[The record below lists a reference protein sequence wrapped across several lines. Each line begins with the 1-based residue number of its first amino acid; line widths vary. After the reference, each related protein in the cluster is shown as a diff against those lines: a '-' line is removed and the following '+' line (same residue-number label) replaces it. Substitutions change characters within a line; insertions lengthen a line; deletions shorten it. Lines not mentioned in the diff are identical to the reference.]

1 VTAKARRYT
10 AWETR
15 FTPEDV
21 VLARRM
27 YEAWRQAIVDW
38 TGSEATPTW
47 SDLCGH
53 LGADGPKPWLAA
65 AAVALQ
71 PHPTC
76 GWGIAGVE
84 LTDDNCRLRHRG
96 HTCRIIGHNECGI
109 DMHYCSCMYSWPVAL
124 AAEPVE
130 VRS

>member
-1 VTAKARRYT
+1 MTAKGARLT

-38 TGSEATPTW
+38 TGTETPPTW
-47 SDLCGH
+47 SDLCSR

-65 AAVALQ
+65 AVVALQ

-76 GWGIAGVE
+76 GMGIAAVE
-84 LTDDNCRLRHRG
+84 LTAANCRLRHRG
-96 HTCRIIGHNECGI
+96 HTCYVIGHSEIG
-109 DMHYCSCMYSWPVAL
+109 MHYCSCMYSWPIVEAS
-124 AAEPVE
+124 AAQAV
-130 VRS
+130 VS